1 MGSTLENP
9 DDLMSKMLRFFCQP
23 GWSSNA
29 SCSCWATVPTSP
41 VDEFQGV
48 KWGRMNTSH
57 VWFEASCDHDVA
69 DIAVM
74 QMPVLLLLLLLLGC
88 WWRRLCYQPCFT
100 FAYPQPRH
108 LQAEH
113 HPSSIEKR
121 SLCSQTSTS
130 DPKKIPWQKFW
141 WKLQQNHRNSVGF
154 CRNWSISWH
163 LREDFL
169 TKRMLQSRPCWHF
182 GSPPWPF
189 S

>member
-1 MGSTLENP
+1 MLLAVVGQRCQLHL
-9 DDLMSKMLRFFCQP
+9 LMSFRESNEEGWTLLMCGFKHHVMMMLLMLLWCKCRCR
-23 GWSSNA
+23 
-29 SCSCWATVPTSP
+29 CCCCCCCRCRCCCCRCCRCCRCCCCCCCW
-41 VDEFQGV
+41 
-48 KWGRMNTSH
+48 
-57 VWFEASCDHDVA
+57 
-69 DIAVM
+69 
-74 QMPVLLLLLLLLGC
+74 GC

-130 DPKKIPWQKFW
+130 DPKKIPWQKIW
-141 WKLQQNHRNSVGF
+141 WKLQQNHRNSLG
-154 CRNWSISWH
+154 ISWH